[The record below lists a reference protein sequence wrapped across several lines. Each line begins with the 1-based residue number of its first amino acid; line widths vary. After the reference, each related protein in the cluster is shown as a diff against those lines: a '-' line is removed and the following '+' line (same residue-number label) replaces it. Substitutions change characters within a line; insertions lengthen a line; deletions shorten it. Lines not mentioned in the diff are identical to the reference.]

1 MSPPAFRSSEVTAAS
16 SADVRLD
23 FFAMAVWAFGLASA
37 LGFAAGVAPLADFA
51 ARGFDAALVAVA
63 FLAVAFL
70 AVAALRVV
78 VVFFVVI
85 VLLQIVS
92 GDGWAAIIRRRE
104 PPTATRRCRPVAF
117 RFQYATSQARLL
129 P

>member
-1 MSPPAFRSSEVTAAS
+1 
-16 SADVRLD
+16 
-23 FFAMAVWAFGLASA
+23 MAVLAFGLASA
-37 LGFAAGVAPLADFA
+37 FGFAAGVPALADFA
-51 ARGFDAALVAVA
+51 ARGFDATLVAVA
-63 FLAVAFL
+63 FLGVAFF
-70 AVAALRVV
+70 ADAALRVV

-117 RFQYATSQARLL
+117 RL
-129 P
+129 